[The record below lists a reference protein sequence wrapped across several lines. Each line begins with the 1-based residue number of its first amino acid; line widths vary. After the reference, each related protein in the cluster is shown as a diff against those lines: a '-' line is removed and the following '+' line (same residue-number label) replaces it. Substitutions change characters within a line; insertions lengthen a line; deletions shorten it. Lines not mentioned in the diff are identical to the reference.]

1 VAKSEANN
9 TILRG
14 RNSPTGRHF
23 VPHKSNRKYRRR
35 NTYPNTSS
43 FLTLRGGISRYP
55 RCLYSCFVGSTKTKY
70 CFRRDAVVRVAQ
82 CDYYRAA
89 DRVLIVLRTSWPNEY
104 FFSLG
109 RHLRGPTDSTVGGL
123 STPLSSTTQC
133 RIQRRREVVKDCV
146 LRPLWRA
153 SLLSKAPLLLS

>member
-82 CDYYRAA
+82 CDYYRGRRPGAHCPPDVVA
-89 DRVLIVLRTSWPNEY
+89 ERVLLLARTSPPRSNRLHGGGALHTAFEY
-104 FFSLG
+104 YSVPYTTAPGG
-109 RHLRGPTDSTVGGL
+109 REG
-123 STPLSSTTQC
+123 
-133 RIQRRREVVKDCV
+133 
-146 LRPLWRA
+146 LRPEA
-153 SLLSKAPLLLS
+153 IVEGISAK